1 MFLFTCPKQCET
13 QGSYDMLL
21 RSICTSACAL
31 RLYGSWALL
40 NLQNKKVKS
49 WRPLLLHFSPC
60 ILGNVQGLSSTE
72 VDQEKN
78 SGTLE

>member
-1 MFLFTCPKQCET
+1 
-13 QGSYDMLL
+13 MLL

-40 NLQNKKVKS
+40 NLQNKVKS

-60 ILGNVQGLSSTE
+60 ILGDVQGLSSAE
-72 VDQEKN
+72 ADQEKN